1 MHKQIMLAFLI
12 LSLSAVAFG
21 QKSRTPQPPISNAP
35 GNVERSENE
44 GTALAADSRIEAE
57 LVSTLDVKKANVGD
71 RVLLKTTK
79 AVKSNGEIVI
89 KKGSHIVGHVTEV
102 ARKGK
107 ENSASRIGLVF
118 DRIEDKSIV
127 TPIEATIISI
137 VDTRAALS
145 AADNMAMANG
155 SATSTATAG
164 SSGGGGLLGGVGSTV
179 GGVVNTASRTT
190 GAVAGTAINTVGAA
204 PVLVGDTLRGVS
216 IHQSAGGSANGTA
229 TLSSPTGNLRLEKGV
244 TFNLLV
250 SGGS

>member
-1 MHKQIMLAFLI
+1 MLAFLI
-12 LSLSAVAFG
+12 LTRSAAAFG
-21 QKSRTPQPPISNAP
+21 QKSRAQQPPVDSTP
-35 GNVERSENE
+35 GNVEQSNNGRA
-44 GTALAADSRIEAE
+44 ALAADSRIEAE

-79 AVKSNGEIVI
+79 AVKSNGETVI
-89 KKGSHIVGHVTEV
+89 KKGSHIVGRVTEV

-118 DRIEDKSIV
+118 DQIEDRSRV

-145 AADNMAMANG
+145 AADNMAMAGG
-155 SATSTATAG
+155 SASSTATAG

-204 PVLVGDTLRGVS
+204 PGLVGNTLRGVS
-216 IHQSAGGSANGTA
+216 IEQSASGSANGGA
-229 TLSSPTGNLRLEKGV
+229 TLTSPNGDLRLTKGV
-244 TFNLLV
+244 TFNLLI
-250 SGGS
+250 SGGN